1 MLKPTFPPKLLSHI
15 ISSPRLLCSP
25 PPNRRLTSHHHTP
38 PPSYTVASGSSS
50 AAFSSPRRHEPPHSP
65 HSPDSTSPLSA
76 TRRLCSLCLHR
87 RTMSRQRGRKIQ
99 GGAAAT
105 AAANKGCYVGYF
117 GRWVN
122 GFDGWMWWIGS
133 PGW

>member
-1 MLKPTFPPKLLSHI
+1 MLKPTFPAKLLCTSSLHRGFSVLHLQTAASHLTI
-15 ISSPRLLCSP
+15 THLHRLTPSP
-25 PPNRRLTSHHHTP
+25 PDP
-38 PPSYTVASGSSS
+38 PP
-50 AAFSSPRRHEPPHSP
+50 PRSP
-65 HSPDSTSPLSA
+65 HHAATNHLTLLTRPDSTSLLSA